1 MLKSCTT
8 MKNSDVS
15 SEDEASDMSASSTDL
30 PEHCVQLTRDQYQS
44 LCQCHTHP
52 LFKKA
57 VLPLSHPSWEELM
70 AASQPIDHCL
80 SWWIHRYWLGSLKYA
95 LLSKEVEGGEELYSK
110 IFAIYE
116 ELVADF
122 DETAFFPPN
131 TRWLVFNHI
140 GRGVFQLRL
149 SAAQEGRKRVFKS
162 KLASLPTEEE
172 CKREIRVLAAEA
184 MHVSRGSA
192 WPKYGKNFYEHV
204 ASLPLAILEEEDS
217 DVGEEKEWYVSAC
230 FDYF

>member
-1 MLKSCTT
+1 
-8 MKNSDVS
+8 
-15 SEDEASDMSASSTDL
+15 
-30 PEHCVQLTRDQYQS
+30 
-44 LCQCHTHP
+44 
-52 LFKKA
+52 
-57 VLPLSHPSWEELM
+57 M

-217 DVGEEKEWYVSAC
+217 DVDFSPEGLDDATIGPDSAAFRHELRRTVAYVAEKMESRGDSVDW
-230 FDYF
+230 DYLHIGAMTDSQNSTHNLLSTLSKSLDDFVEDQLSST